1 MDVIPL
7 GDADISSFPE
17 VKLSPIMVEILLN
30 RQARAEDGEPAAVF
44 DRSHAS
50 GREQI
55 VNYEKKSCYTRGHTG
70 VRCMQPLKPAS
81 NGGHAITA
89 LLQKL
94 SEGNREVEADLIPQI
109 YPALRQLAARYMRH
123 ERQNH
128 TLQPT
133 ALVHEAYERLVQQPQ
148 IPWQSRAHFYA
159 TASQLMRHIL
169 VDHARTR
176 QAAKRG
182 GVQHQVTLDEAL
194 LPSGGQSTDILALHE
209 ALERLAKF
217 DARQSRIVE
226 MHFFGGLTFEEM
238 AAVLGVSDR
247 TVKRDWS
254 MARAWLKGELTSK
267 RP

>member
-1 MDVIPL
+1 MK
-7 GDADISSFPE
+7 SSKPE
-17 VKLSPIMVEILLN
+17 QVDENS
-30 RQARAEDGEPAAVF
+30 
-44 DRSHAS
+44 
-50 GREQI
+50 
-55 VNYEKKSCYTRGHTG
+55 
-70 VRCMQPLKPAS
+70 
-81 NGGHAITA
+81 ITA
-89 LLQKL
+89 LLQQL

-109 YPALRQLAARYMRH
+109 YPELRQLAARYMRR
-123 ERQNH
+123 ERRNH

-182 GVQHQVTLDEAL
+182 GVQHQVTLDDAI
-194 LPSGGQSTDILALHE
+194 LPTADPSVDILALHE

-226 MHFFGGLTFEEM
+226 LHFFGGLTFEEI
-238 AAVLGVSDR
+238 ALVLDVSDR

-254 MARAWLKGELTSK
+254 MARAWLKGELSSK
-267 RP
+267 QP

>member
-1 MDVIPL
+1 MK
-7 GDADISSFPE
+7 SSKPE
-17 VKLSPIMVEILLN
+17 QV
-30 RQARAEDGEPAAVF
+30 GEN
-44 DRSHAS
+44 S
-50 GREQI
+50 
-55 VNYEKKSCYTRGHTG
+55 
-70 VRCMQPLKPAS
+70 
-81 NGGHAITA
+81 ITA
-89 LLQKL
+89 LLQQL

-109 YPALRQLAARYMRH
+109 YPELRQLAARYMRR
-123 ERQNH
+123 ERRNH

-182 GVQHQVTLDEAL
+182 GVQHQVTLDDAI
-194 LPSGGQSTDILALHE
+194 LPTADPSVDILALHE

-226 MHFFGGLTFEEM
+226 LHFFGGLTFEEI
-238 AAVLGVSDR
+238 ALVLDVSDR

-254 MARAWLKGELTSK
+254 MARAWLKGELSSK
-267 RP
+267 QP

>member
-1 MDVIPL
+1 M
-7 GDADISSFPE
+7 
-17 VKLSPIMVEILLN
+17 
-30 RQARAEDGEPAAVF
+30 
-44 DRSHAS
+44 
-50 GREQI
+50 
-55 VNYEKKSCYTRGHTG
+55 KS
-70 VRCMQPLKPAS
+70 LKPES
-81 NGGHAITA
+81 DRGNSITA
-89 LLQKL
+89 LLHQL

-109 YPALRQLAARYMRH
+109 YPALRELAARYMRH

-182 GVQHQVTLDEAL
+182 GIQHQVTLDEAL
-194 LPSGGQSTDILALHE
+194 LPEAGQSVDILALHE
-209 ALERLAKF
+209 ALERLTRF
-217 DARQSRIVE
+217 DARQARIVE
-226 MHFFGGLTFEEM
+226 MHFFGGLTFDEM
-238 AAVLGVSDR
+238 ASVLGVSDR

-267 RP
+267 NL

>member
-1 MDVIPL
+1 
-7 GDADISSFPE
+7 
-17 VKLSPIMVEILLN
+17 MVEIMLN
-30 RQARAEDGEPAAVF
+30 RPAKAEDGEPARAF
-44 DRSHAS
+44 DRFHAS
-50 GREQI
+50 GFEQT
-55 VNYEKKSCYTRGHTG
+55 VNYEEKSCYTRGHTG
-70 VRCMQPLKPAS
+70 VRCMQPLQPAS

-89 LLQKL
+89 LLQQL

-182 GVQHQVTLDEAL
+182 GIQHQVTLDEAL
-194 LPSGGQSTDILALHE
+194 LPSVGQSTDILALHE

-238 AAVLGVSDR
+238 ASVLGVSDR

-267 RP
+267 QP

>member
-1 MDVIPL
+1 MKPL
-7 GDADISSFPE
+7 EPE
-17 VKLSPIMVEILLN
+17 SN
-30 RQARAEDGEPAAVF
+30 HGE
-44 DRSHAS
+44 S
-50 GREQI
+50 
-55 VNYEKKSCYTRGHTG
+55 
-70 VRCMQPLKPAS
+70 
-81 NGGHAITA
+81 ITA
-89 LLQKL
+89 LLQQL
-94 SEGNREVEADLIPQI
+94 SEGNREVEEYLIPQI
-109 YPALRQLAARYMRH
+109 YPALRQLAARYMRQ
-123 ERQNH
+123 ERRNH

-182 GVQHQVTLDEAL
+182 GVQNQVTLDDAL
-194 LPSGGQSTDILALHE
+194 LPAMGQSADVLALHE
-209 ALERLAKF
+209 ALERLARF

-238 AAVLGVSDR
+238 ASVLRVSDR

-267 RP
+267 